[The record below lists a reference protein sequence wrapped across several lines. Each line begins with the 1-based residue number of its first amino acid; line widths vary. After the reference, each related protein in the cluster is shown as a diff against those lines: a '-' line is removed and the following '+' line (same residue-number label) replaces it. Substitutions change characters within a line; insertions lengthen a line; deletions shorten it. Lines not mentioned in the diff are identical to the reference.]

1 MLQRLSLPAPAK
13 LNLMLHIIGRRED
26 GYHLLETV
34 FQFIDLCDLL
44 EFELRDDGRIER
56 HSGNSPIA
64 AADDILLRSASLLQ
78 SRYQV
83 KKGVDIAIDKKIP
96 VGGGLGGGS
105 SDAATC
111 LLALNRLWQ
120 LDLSL
125 DQPGS
130 NWSRNRRGRARFRG
144 RQGGLGD
151 RRGRRIAADRAR
163 AAVLPRHRPENRDF
177 DG

>member
-96 VGGGLGGGS
+96 VGGGLAGFEPRP
-105 SDAATC
+105 T
-111 LLALNRLWQ
+111 
-120 LDLSL
+120 
-125 DQPGS
+125 GS